1 MPEGMEIGLQVWSS
15 RASYLTLQPGLHW
28 PSYLSFLT
36 RASVAVWLSWS
47 RALGGGPD
55 CSARE
60 GVVCGADE

>member
-1 MPEGMEIGLQVWSS
+1 MEIGLQVWSS

-47 RALGGGPD
+47 RA
-55 CSARE
+55 
-60 GVVCGADE
+60 